1 MTPAQVEYLVIHCS
15 ATQPDADIGR
25 AEIDRW
31 HRQKGWL
38 MIGYH
43 FVIRRDGTI
52 EEGRKLTQV
61 GAHTE
66 GYNAK
71 SIGICM
77 VGGVK
82 QVKDADGKDDTD
94 GPRWDL
100 KPENNFT
107 EDQFQ
112 SLALLILE
120 LRADGYAHAAVLGHR
135 DFHHVTKACPSFDV
149 TKWLQ
154 ENGL

>member
-1 MTPAQVEYLVIHCS
+1 MTPADVKFIAVHCS
-15 ATQPDADIGR
+15 ATQASADIGR

-52 EEGRKLTQV
+52 ERGRPIDMA
-61 GAHTE
+61 GAHVE
-66 GYNAK
+66 GHNHE

-82 QVKDADGKDDTD
+82 QVPDADGKDDPD
-94 GPRWDL
+94 GPQWDL
-100 KPENNFT
+100 EPENNFT

-112 SLALLILE
+112 SLAQLVLE
-120 LRADGYAHAAVLGHR
+120 LRNKGYGAATVQGHR
-135 DFHHVTKACPSFDV
+135 DFPGVTKACPSFDV
-149 TKWLQ
+149 KSWLK
-154 ENGL
+154 ENSL